1 MSDIIC
7 GKWMPRAGAYCAR
20 GLGHPPG
27 LCASPE
33 AMESQRQRGR
43 ARERVYDPADVVRWR
58 VAHRLKRYGLT
69 QESFHKLLADQ
80 GYACAMCREPFTE
93 GKPVQIDH
101 DHNLGC
107 HPSEKGACDRCRRG
121 LLCPRCNT
129 ALGYIEKYSEMAR
142 AYLGQAQRRS
152 RSGQSRSYPSEYPR
166 AEHSSSPSTS
176 KTYR

>member
-58 VAHRLKRYGLT
+58 
-69 QESFHKLLADQ
+69 
-80 GYACAMCREPFTE
+80 
-93 GKPVQIDH
+93 
-101 DHNLGC
+101 
-107 HPSEKGACDRCRRG
+107 
-121 LLCPRCNT
+121 
-129 ALGYIEKYSEMAR
+129 
-142 AYLGQAQRRS
+142 AYLGQAQRES
-152 RSGQSRSYPSEYPR
+152 RSGQSRGYPSEYPR
-166 AEHSSSPSTS
+166 AEHSGSPSTS
-176 KTYR
+176 KTYG